1 MRFASVRRLRY
12 RFMQGTSQFLN
23 NLVKVLPRLK
33 TELGRELELRLDT
46 IITTK
51 DEMITGKIYSAIF

>member
-1 MRFASVRRLRY
+1 
-12 RFMQGTSQFLN
+12 MQGTSQFLN

-33 TELGRELELRLDT
+33 TELDRELKLRLDT